1 MLLWYG
7 VQKLDLKTQGAAHQL
22 CMFADTVSSF
32 FFLHLN
38 RITPKCLREQNQWI
52 LMGFWRISSC

>member
-7 VQKLDLKTQGAAHQL
+7 VKKLDLKTQGATGQL

-32 FFLHLN
+32 FFLHMK
-38 RITPKCLREQNQWI
+38 RITPKCLQEHNQWI
-52 LMGFWRISSC
+52 LMGFW